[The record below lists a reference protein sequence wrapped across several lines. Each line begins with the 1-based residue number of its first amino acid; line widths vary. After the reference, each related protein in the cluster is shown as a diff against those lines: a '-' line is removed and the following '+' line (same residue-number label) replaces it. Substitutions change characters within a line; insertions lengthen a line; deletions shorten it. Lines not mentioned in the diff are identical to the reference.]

1 MPRIVTLLC
10 LVLFATLGAPSARA
24 DARTD
29 ARLENARQIFQ
40 LFTDLN
46 EQAIPAWLLERAYG
60 VAVVPDVIKGAFFV
74 GGRGGKGV
82 LSVRNAQG
90 EWSHPV
96 FITLGGVN
104 VGFQWGVQSTDVILV
119 FMSRRSVEGI
129 GGGKVTLGADAS
141 VAAGPLGR
149 SAAATTDAMLKA
161 QVLSYS
167 RSEGLFAGVALDGSV
182 VAIDDKANASA
193 YNLSG
198 ILPSQILAGEV
209 GQVPEPARQFT
220 AALTAATRP
229 APAAGAAP
237 TAPATAPA
245 GAPPGPPTGPAAPA
259 STPAAAG
266 DAAVQT
272 YPMEDPNPGAP
283 PPQ

>member
-1 MPRIVTLLC
+1 MLRTIALSCLALLAA
-10 LVLFATLGAPSARA
+10 LAPAAARS
-24 DARTD
+24 DDRTD
-29 ARLENARQIFQ
+29 ARLDESRRIFE
-40 LFTDLN
+40 LFTNLN
-46 EQAIPAWLLERAYG
+46 EQAIPGWLLERAYG
-60 VAVVPDVIKGAFFV
+60 IAIVPNVIKGAFIV

-82 LSVRNAQG
+82 LSVRNERG
-90 EWSHPV
+90 EWSPPV
-96 FITLGGVN
+96 FVTLGGVN

-193 YNLSG
+193 YNRTG
-198 ILPSQILAGEV
+198 ILPSQILAGDV
-209 GQVPEPARQFT
+209 GQVPEQARQFT
-220 AALTAATRP
+220 AALAAATQP
-229 APAAGAAP
+229 GAFAAKQ
-237 TAPATAPA
+237 
-245 GAPPGPPTGPAAPA
+245 PAAPA
-259 STPAAAG
+259 ESAATAAEPPQAAATPE
-266 DAAVQT
+266 AAPAPAGTRT

-283 PPQ
+283 PPP